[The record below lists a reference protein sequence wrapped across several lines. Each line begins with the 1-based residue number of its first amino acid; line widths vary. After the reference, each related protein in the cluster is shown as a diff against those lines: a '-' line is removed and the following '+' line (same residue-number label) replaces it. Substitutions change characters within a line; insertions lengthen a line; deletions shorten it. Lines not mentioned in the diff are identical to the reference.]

1 MYNQK
6 WLYNKQHIWR
16 YIMIQAIIKLSWE
29 KDGDE
34 LLSMI
39 DENEWVWMD
48 DFIFS
53 EYKVKVVDKNDMWT
67 ILKVKRYP
75 DHHMVDMYCK
85 YNYTFTFKIP
95 HMKDEF
101 YYVITAESAR
111 AKECISEMSDNLDT
125 LAKTFSVLLVN
136 LEKHIMT
143 KAKERKIKT
152 ITSEVVKD
160 HSGKPSKETLSTSRS
175 QTLNLSLE
183 DTIKYVSEYNT
194 TRQYTKHVES
204 FNVRGH
210 YRHYKNGKVVFVK
223 AFVKGDKNKTPKT
236 RTYEM

>member
-1 MYNQK
+1 MT
-6 WLYNKQHIWR
+6 
-16 YIMIQAIIKLSWE
+16 QAIIKLSWE

-39 DENEWVWMD
+39 DENKWEWMD

-53 EYKVKVVDKNDMWT
+53 EYKVKIIDKNDMWS
-67 ILKVKRYP
+67 ILKIKRYP
-75 DHHMVDMYCK
+75 EHHMVDMYCK
-85 YNYTFTFKIP
+85 FNYTFTFKLP
-95 HMKDEF
+95 HMKDKF
-101 YYVITAESAR
+101 DYVITAESAR
-111 AKECISEMSDNLDT
+111 AKEIIGEMNDDLDT
-125 LAKTFSVLLVN
+125 LAKTFSVLVVN

-152 ITSEVVKD
+152 VATDEVK
-160 HSGKPSKETLSTSRS
+160 HHKPSSKESPSTSRS

-183 DTIKYVSEYNT
+183 DTIKYVSEYDS